1 MELINDSTNA
11 NASGCSNLL
20 ESRFKTLLF
29 IFRMGGHPLKLDSVT
44 RINAVYNA
52 TILVCFCITTLCLF
66 MDTIVHRHNL
76 EEAMKKLRSL
86 IGFILVAWIHLSFR

>member
-1 MELINDSTNA
+1 MERINDSTKA
-11 NASGCSNLL
+11 KASGCHILH

-52 TILVCFCITTLCLF
+52 TILMCFCITTVCLF
-66 MDTIVHRHNL
+66 MDTFVHRDNL
-76 EEAMKKLRSL
+76 EYAMKKLRSL
-86 IGFILVAWIHLSFR
+86 IGFVLVAWMHLSFR